1 MKEIENQVGVSI
13 SKSTL
18 RNIYRENAVSYL
30 RVSPKYYRKSSD
42 EEYLEETHLFVRALC
57 RSIHAKI
64 PVIFYDQTSVHW

>member
-1 MKEIENQVGVSI
+1 MKLIEQQVGVSI

-18 RNIYRENAVSYL
+18 RNIYRENSVSYL

-42 EEYLEETHLFVRALC
+42 
-57 RSIHAKI
+57 HAKI